1 MRESERISPK
11 YKGLDTW
18 GDEDVLSA
26 LWDSQMAAVA
36 AVRPAL
42 PSIAAAAQAIVTR
55 LKAGDA
61 RLVYVG
67 AGSSGLLATQ
77 DGMELPPTFGWP
89 RERLTFLMAGGSAA
103 RLSLEGASEDDA
115 DAARQE
121 VAHYHLGEADVV
133 IGVAAS
139 GGTPYTVA
147 ALEAA
152 RERGALTVAI
162 ANTPGCRLLDA
173 AEFPICIETGLE
185 VIAGSTRLG
194 AGTAQKA
201 TLGMLSSL
209 VMTRMGHVID
219 GMMVSVEADNI
230 KLRERAIRI
239 VSVIAECD
247 EAAAKDALG
256 RTQGKVKPAI
266 LVAMGMAPEDADRRL
281 NDNGGDVRSVMNLIQ
296 AQ

>member
-1 MRESERISPK
+1 MRETERISPK

-26 LWDSQMAAVA
+26 FWDSQMAAVA

-42 PSIAAAAQAIVTR
+42 PEIAAAAAAIVRR
-55 LKAGDA
+55 LKAGNA

-77 DGMELPPTFGWP
+77 DGMELHPTFGWP
-89 RERLTFLMAGGSAA
+89 KDRLVFMMAGGSAA

-115 DAARQE
+115 EAARRE
-121 VAHYHLGEADVV
+121 VETHRIGPADIV

-152 RERGALTVAI
+152 RNAGALSVAI
-162 ANTPGCRLLDA
+162 ANTPGSKLLA
-173 AEFPICIETGLE
+173 VAECPICVETGLE
-185 VIAGSTRLG
+185 VIAGSTRLA

-201 TLGMLSSL
+201 VLGMLSSL
-209 VMTRMGHVID
+209 VMTRMGHVVD
-219 GMMVSVEADNI
+219 GMMVSVVADNI
-230 KLRERAIRI
+230 KLRDRAIRI
-239 VSVIAECD
+239 VAAVSGCPEA
-247 EAAAKDALG
+247 EAAAALG
-256 RTQGKVKPAI
+256 QTGGNVKPAI
-266 LVAMGMAPEDADRRL
+266 LVALGLDPDEAGRRL
-281 NDNGGDVRSVMNLIQ
+281 AAEDGNVRAVMNAIR
-296 AQ
+296 AE